1 MSSAEQTPHTSS
13 ESTPLEHAPSGF
25 SEEAKIFYK
34 SLIKSALNE
43 VAAESLKDTVKE
55 EKPDVKIGLGPGE
68 KPPIAEPDDPS
79 YPRPY
84 PIYDKDGERLID
96 EKTGKPVQ
104 YKVTRPVIEPNYL
117 RSGVTPTPSPN
128 YQMKHPPETDTSRLT
143 AVKQHAVASVLDG
156 KSYMHPARD
165 GRDLTPHSLPE
176 KVIANSSRYVSRSM
190 RRKERFL
197 SEMVA
202 SYPTKKDENGRE
214 VPDFGLDDPLLSFSE
229 KRQIAKQARRY
240 ARLEKRANRQRRR
253 LEAQLPPAVEIKP
266 DISGWSEQH
275 KLAADISPD
284 GGRARLGSELRS
296 ATELIALMSQ
306 TPGNKVNIDT
316 YIENA
321 DDDFS
326 EALLYTKRGDIIYL
340 RGKDMY
346 RLRQEADGKINGEKI
361 RLERPE
367 RGRIPD
373 IVIGKQW
380 KPAKS
385 LSVNSAVKS
394 ALVKFSYVRKQD
406 AELMDE
412 ETPKLAGNPFITAQ
426 KAASIIDKLEEDEP
440 TEA

>member
-1 MSSAEQTPHTSS
+1 
-13 ESTPLEHAPSGF
+13 
-25 SEEAKIFYK
+25 
-34 SLIKSALNE
+34 
-43 VAAESLKDTVKE
+43 
-55 EKPDVKIGLGPGE
+55 
-68 KPPIAEPDDPS
+68 
-79 YPRPY
+79 
-84 PIYDKDGERLID
+84 
-96 EKTGKPVQ
+96 
-104 YKVTRPVIEPNYL
+104 
-117 RSGVTPTPSPN
+117 
-128 YQMKHPPETDTSRLT
+128 
-143 AVKQHAVASVLDG
+143 
-156 KSYMHPARD
+156 
-165 GRDLTPHSLPE
+165 
-176 KVIANSSRYVSRSM
+176 
-190 RRKERFL
+190 
-197 SEMVA
+197 
-202 SYPTKKDENGRE
+202 
-214 VPDFGLDDPLLSFSE
+214 
-229 KRQIAKQARRY
+229 
-240 ARLEKRANRQRRR
+240 
-253 LEAQLPPAVEIKP
+253 
-266 DISGWSEQH
+266 
-275 KLAADISPD
+275 
-284 GGRARLGSELRS
+284 
-296 ATELIALMSQ
+296 MSQ